1 MALTKV
7 IIRNKRQ
14 YDQAKEDLAMYRK
27 ARAKILGGAQ
37 SYTIG
42 ADQVNRAQLKNIE
55 ESICALENAI
65 DQYERTGGS
74 AGRRAG
80 RAVPVD

>member
-7 IIRNKRQ
+7 IIRNQKQ
-14 YDQAKEDLAMYRK
+14 YEIAKEDLEEYRK
-27 ARAKILGGAQ
+27 ARSKNLRAQ
-37 SYTIG
+37 SYNIG
-42 ADQVNRAQLKNIE
+42 SEQINRAQLKNIE
-55 ESICALENAI
+55 ESICVLENAI

>member
-7 IIRNKRQ
+7 IIRNQKQ
-14 YDQAKEDLAMYRK
+14 YEIAKEDLEEYRK
-27 ARAKILGGAQ
+27 ARSKILRAQ

-42 ADQVNRAQLKNIE
+42 SEQINRAQLKNIE
-55 ESICALENAI
+55 ESICVLENAI

>member
-7 IIRNKRQ
+7 IIRNRRQ
-14 YDQAKEDLAMYRK
+14 YEQAKEDLAAYRK
-27 ARAKILGGAQ
+27 ARLKILNAQ

-42 ADQVNRAQLKNIE
+42 AEQVNRARLADIE
-55 ESICALENAI
+55 ESICVLENAI